1 MIRNARRL
9 AMGLAFVAGSAGV
22 AIAQAGGTPPVPTVA
37 SSPTQAS
44 SQGTVAD
51 SILEAR
57 TSALSS
63 HLRCVVCQGLSI
75 EDSPSELARQMR
87 DIVKDQLRSGKSE
100 EEVRAYF
107 ISKYGE
113 WILLEPKARGFNLLV
128 YILPALALLA
138 GVGLIVRSVRR
149 WTSSG
154 TDAPPAVAPLSA
166 SSADPE

>member
-1 MIRNARRL
+1 MMRQMLVVLML
-9 AMGLAFVAGSAGV
+9 AVGTASAV
-22 AIAQAGGTPPVPTVA
+22 SA
-37 SSPTQAS
+37 
-44 SQGTVAD
+44 QGTVAD

-57 TSALSS
+57 TAALSS

-87 DIVKDQLRSGKSE
+87 DIVKEQLRSGKSE

-128 YILPALALLA
+128 YALPALALLA
-138 GVGLIVRSVRR
+138 GVALIVRSVRR
-149 WTSSG
+149 WTSPAAHASP
-154 TDAPPAVAPLSA
+154 TTTSATAPA
-166 SSADPE
+166 ADPE

>member
-1 MIRNARRL
+1 MMRRFIRRMVL
-9 AMGLAFVAGSAGV
+9 APLLLSLGTTTAVVA
-22 AIAQAGGTPPVPTVA
+22 
-37 SSPTQAS
+37 
-44 SQGTVAD
+44 QGTAAD

-87 DIVKDQLRSGKSE
+87 DIVKEQLRSGKSE

-128 YILPALALLA
+128 YALPALALLA
-138 GVGLIVRSVRR
+138 GVALIVRSVRR
-149 WTSSG
+149 WTS
-154 TDAPPAVAPLSA
+154 PAAAQVPTA
-166 SSADPE
+166 SPASTHLADTE

>member
-1 MIRNARRL
+1 MIRPLVMAVLL
-9 AMGLAFVAGSAGV
+9 AAGTASATF
-22 AIAQAGGTPPVPTVA
+22 AQETA
-37 SSPTQAS
+37 
-44 SQGTVAD
+44 AD

-113 WILLEPKARGFNLLV
+113 WILLEPKARGFNLLIYV
-128 YILPALALLA
+128 LPAFALLA
-138 GVGLIVRSVRR
+138 GAGLIIRAVRR
-149 WTSSG
+149 WTSPTEG
-154 TDAPPAVAPLSA
+154 AAPGGVAASA
-166 SSADPE
+166 TSADPE

>member
-1 MIRNARRL
+1 MIRPLLMAVL
-9 AMGLAFVAGSAGV
+9 LSAGT
-22 AIAQAGGTPPVPTVA
+22 ARATFAQETA
-37 SSPTQAS
+37 
-44 SQGTVAD
+44 AD
-51 SILEAR
+51 SILEVR

-128 YILPALALLA
+128 YVLPALALLA
-138 GVGLIVRSVRR
+138 GAGLIIRAVRR
-149 WTSSG
+149 WTSPG
-154 TDAPPAVAPLSA
+154 EGAAVGGVPASA

>member
-1 MIRNARRL
+1 MIRPLVMAVLL
-9 AMGLAFVAGSAGV
+9 AAGTAP
-22 AIAQAGGTPPVPTVA
+22 ATFAQQTA
-37 SSPTQAS
+37 
-44 SQGTVAD
+44 AD
-51 SILEAR
+51 SVLEAR
-57 TSALSS
+57 TAALSS

-113 WILLEPKARGFNLLV
+113 WILLEPKARGFNLLIYV
-128 YILPALALLA
+128 LPALALLA
-138 GVGLIVRSVRR
+138 GAGLIIRAVRR
-149 WTSSG
+149 WTSPG
-154 TDAPPAVAPLSA
+154 EGAAVGGVPASA